1 VSGPEILDKFVG
13 SSEKNLRE
21 IFDNPPDLYFNY
33 KKNFGDALAQTAL
46 HVIVLD
52 EFDAIARTRGGAG
65 GKGDQGDA
73 GVARDS
79 VVNQLLAKMDGV
91 SELGVPTLL
100 IGLTNKPS
108 LIDPALMRP
117 GRFEVQI
124 NVPKPKTVAQR
135 VAILK
140 VHMDNMIKS
149 GRVLVRDCPEGTPAW
164 RRLQAEGSEGIPSF
178 DELLDLIAVETDG
191 MSGASLA
198 GVSRAAASRALE
210 RAVTDFAGRVAQ
222 DSIIGLSDR
231 NDIDGGDDDND
242 QNSIANCLVT
252 LEDFEKA
259 VEDVFESAKGSDYIE
274 PPSKSKAQ
282 KENED
287 VNKIE
292 FNTGEFVSLKNLLH
306 EMKITKDSWRR

>member
-1 VSGPEILDKFVG
+1 
-13 SSEKNLRE
+13 
-21 IFDNPPDLYFNY
+21 
-33 KKNFGDALAQTAL
+33 
-46 HVIVLD
+46 LD

-91 SELGVPTLL
+91 GDLGVPTLL

-135 VAILK
+135 VSILK
-140 VHMDNMIKS
+140 VHMESMIKS
-149 GRVLVRDCPEGTPAW
+149 GRVLVKDCPEGTPAW
-164 RRLQAEGSEGIPSF
+164 KRVQSEGSAGIPSF
-178 DELLDLIAVETDG
+178 DELLDLIAVECDG

-210 RAVTDFAGRVAQ
+210 RAVTDFAGHVVQ
-222 DSIIGLSDR
+222 KSMSL
-231 NDIDGGDDDND
+231 NDIDGSDDDSEAD
-242 QNSIANCLVT
+242 QHSISNCLVT
-252 LEDFEKA
+252 VEDFEKA
-259 VEDVFESAKGSDYIE
+259 VEDVFESAKGSDYVDT
-274 PPSKSKAQ
+274 PSKPTTRRTRVADK
-282 KENED
+282 N
-287 VNKIE
+287 
-292 FNTGEFVSLKNLLH
+292 FNQGEFQNLKALLPPRRS
-306 EMKITKDSWRR
+306 TKDRSRVR

>member
-1 VSGPEILDKFVG
+1 V
-13 SSEKNLRE
+13 
-21 IFDNPPDLYFNY
+21 FDNPPELYFHY
-33 KKNFGDALAQTAL
+33 KKNYGEELAKTAL

-52 EFDAIARTRGGAG
+52 EFDAISRTRGGAG
-65 GKGDQGDA
+65 GEGDQGDA

-91 SELGVPTLL
+91 DDLGVPTLL

-140 VHMDNMIKS
+140 VHMENMIKS

-164 RRLQAEGSEGIPSF
+164 KRLQSEGDEGIPSF
-178 DELLDLIAVETDG
+178 DELLDLIAVECDG

-210 RAVTDFAGRVAQ
+210 RAVTDFAGTVAQ
-222 DSIIGLSDR
+222 ESMFGSE
-231 NDIDGGDDDND
+231 DDNG

-252 LEDFEKA
+252 FEDFERA
-259 VEDVFESAKGSDYIE
+259 VEDVFESAKGGDYVE
-274 PPSKSKAQ
+274 PSKTEVKSGAEIRAERNNNLNQ
-282 KENED
+282 
-287 VNKIE
+287 
-292 FNTGEFVSLKNLLH
+292 GEFQNLKTLLPTR
-306 EMKITKDSWRR
+306 KITKDTWRQ